1 MKFDLS
7 GIFPKE
13 KWIPL
18 FALGGQGLQ
27 IQLSLAAANQAMI
40 ISHGGTTYSQGY
52 TLSHIRLLSDM
63 CSLSG
68 ELQESYNAALL
79 NGTSLKMPMKAWEVL
94 TKYLPADSSGS
105 FDVAISKSYTRL
117 ATLFTVFNQN
127 PPADKSG
134 KAKLVSTNY
143 FPTAQSEDMSYHLA
157 MGSRRVPDNDVR
169 GAT

>member
-7 GIFPKE
+7 GLFSQQ

-27 IQLSLAAANQAMI
+27 IQLSLTPANQAMI

-52 TLSHIRLLSDM
+52 TLSDIRLLADM

-68 ELQESYNAALL
+68 ELRESYNAALL
-79 NGTSLKMPMKAWEVL
+79 NGTSLKIPINSWEAL
-94 TKYLPADSSGS
+94 TNYLPADSSGS

-117 ATLFTVFNQN
+117 ATLFAVFRNLRQMIQ
-127 PPADKSG
+127 A
-134 KAKLVSTNY
+134 
-143 FPTAQSEDMSYHLA
+143 LA
-157 MGSRRVPDNDVR
+157 NL
-169 GAT
+169 

>member
-7 GIFPKE
+7 GLFSQA

-27 IQLSLAAANQAMI
+27 IQLSLAAANQAVI

-52 TLSHIRLLSDM
+52 TLSDIRLLSDM

-79 NGTSLKMPMKAWEVL
+79 NGT
-94 TKYLPADSSGS
+94 
-105 FDVAISKSYTRL
+105 
-117 ATLFTVFNQN
+117 
-127 PPADKSG
+127 
-134 KAKLVSTNY
+134 
-143 FPTAQSEDMSYHLA
+143 
-157 MGSRRVPDNDVR
+157 
-169 GAT
+169 